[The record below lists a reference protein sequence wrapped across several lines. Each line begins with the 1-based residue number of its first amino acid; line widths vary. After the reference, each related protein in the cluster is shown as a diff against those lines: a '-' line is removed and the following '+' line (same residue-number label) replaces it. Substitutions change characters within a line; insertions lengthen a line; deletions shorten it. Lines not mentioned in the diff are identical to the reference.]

1 MIKKVLGGGG
11 NQLDGN
17 SDNRNEEEKKTEQ
30 LTELELICGGKE
42 AEIDDAITELN
53 MIKDK
58 VLI

>member
-1 MIKKVLGGGG
+1 MIKKVLGGNG

-17 SDNRNEEEKKTEQ
+17 SENRNEEEKKTE